1 MFIFKVSSILSYHA
15 EFSLS
20 YNVLFEIKH
29 LVPMSRS
36 TLYLSEKLL
45 IIFHR
50 NVIRFSNL
58 YL

>member
-15 EFSLS
+15 GFSLL
-20 YNVLFEIKH
+20 YNVLFQIKH
-29 LVPMSRS
+29 LVPLSRS

-50 NVIRFSNL
+50 NVIRLSNL
-58 YL
+58 HL